1 MFRVIQL
8 SFCMLLL
15 TDWPQMLALMVGLTP
30 FGTAGMSMRTVVD
43 LVTTYR
49 ASGLPDLVGA
59 RLFQPLP
66 GALCLLF
73 PLPGR
78 VDNKRVFVRLSGLP
92 LTHVW
97 RVLNPPFFC
106 VRLETKFAQ
115 AAMPLVLALLLPTP

>member
-15 TDWPQMLALMVGLTP
+15 AAWRQMLALLVGLTP
-30 FGTAGMSMRTVVD
+30 FGTAGTIMRTVAD

-49 ASGLPDLVGA
+49 VSGPPDLVGA

-66 GALCLLF
+66 SALCLLF

-78 VDNKRVFVRLSGLP
+78 VDNKRVFVRMPGLP